1 MGHNA
6 LYCIL
11 CIQWFVFFFWFMN
24 ISTNL
29 LVMKNEKWK
38 LQQYNLWSS
47 NPGHTRISVY
57 DIHHEWSIETPDSR
71 FWLTDYSS
79 LTFYLTQ
86 HLKNYSMIINTWHLN
101 VVVEFEVIIFI
112 FQFLLTTEY
121 INEMKILIK
130 RKLVSQFSQYG
141 GKIISPC
148 MGIGQHLF

>member
-1 MGHNA
+1 MSNGIVHFSGRGKFTLCRLSKGLVNSVWRGGFIQYIN
-6 LYCIL
+6 LWVTMLSTVYCVFNDL
-11 CIQWFVFFFWFMN
+11 CFFFWFMN

-86 HLKNYSMIINTWHLN
+86 HLKNYSMMINTWHLN

-112 FQFLLTTEY
+112 FFNFY
-121 INEMKILIK
+121 
-130 RKLVSQFSQYG
+130 
-141 GKIISPC
+141 
-148 MGIGQHLF
+148 